1 MRKQVLLL
9 ILSVF
14 IFSSCSIFKQ
24 RNYPTYDNEKLNQ
37 TISLYQTEWELIKMG
52 STKPK
57 LTDTDEKITIIFSK
71 NNSHIAGYS
80 GCNRYGGQ
88 FTIKKDV
95 LSFENL
101 LSTKMACPEMNM
113 NFEHNYLNTLDK
125 VTGYKIV
132 ADTLFL
138 NKGERPALIF
148 IAK

>member
-1 MRKQVLLL
+1 MRKQVLLI

-14 IFSSCSIFKQ
+14 ILSSCSVFKKKD
-24 RNYPTYDNEKLNQ
+24 YPTYDNEKLNQ
-37 TISLYQTEWELIKMG
+37 TIGLYQTEWELIRMG

-57 LTDTDEKITIIFSK
+57 LTDTDDKITIIFSK
-71 NNSHIAGYS
+71 DNSHIAGYS

-95 LSFENL
+95 LSFEYMF
-101 LSTKMACPEMNM
+101 STKMACPEINM
-113 NFEHNYLNTLDK
+113 NFETSYLNTLDK

>member
-1 MRKQVLLL
+1 MRKQVLLI

-14 IFSSCSIFKQ
+14 ILSSCSIFKQ
-24 RNYPTYDNEKLNQ
+24 RDYPTYDNEKLNQ
-37 TISLYQTEWELIKMG
+37 TISLYQTEWELIRIG

-88 FTIKKDV
+88 FTIKKDI
-95 LSFENL
+95 LNFENL

-125 VTGYKIV
+125 VTGYNIV
-132 ADTLFL
+132 GDTLFL
-138 NKGERPALIF
+138 NKGERPALIY

>member
-14 IFSSCSIFKQ
+14 ILSSCSIFKQ
-24 RNYPTYDNEKLNQ
+24 KDYPTYDNEELNQ
-37 TISLYQTEWELIKMG
+37 TIDLYQTEWQLIKMG

-71 NNSHIAGYS
+71 DNSHIAGYS

-95 LSFENL
+95 LSFGSL
-101 LSTKMACPEMNM
+101 FATKMACPEMNM

-125 VTGYKIV
+125 VTGYNIV

>member
-14 IFSSCSIFKQ
+14 ILSSCSIFKQ
-24 RNYPTYDNEKLNQ
+24 KDYPTYDNEELNQ
-37 TISLYQTEWELIKMG
+37 TIDLYQTEWQLIKMG
-52 STKPK
+52 SKKPK

-71 NNSHIAGYS
+71 DNSHIAGYS

-95 LSFENL
+95 LSFGSL
-101 LSTKMACPEMNM
+101 FATKMACPEMNM

-125 VTGYKIV
+125 VTGYNIV
-132 ADTLFL
+132 GDTLFL

>member
-1 MRKQVLLL
+1 MRKQVLLI

-24 RNYPTYDNEKLNQ
+24 RDYPTYDNEKLNQ

-71 NNSHIAGYS
+71 DNSHIAGFS

-88 FTIKKDV
+88 FTIKKDI
-95 LSFENL
+95 LSFESL
-101 LSTKMACPEMNM
+101 FSTKMACPEINI
-113 NFEHNYLNTLDK
+113 NKKHKYLNTLDK

-132 ADTLFL
+132 GDTLFL
-138 NKGERPALIF
+138 NKGERPSLIY

>member
-14 IFSSCSIFKQ
+14 ILSSCSIFKQ
-24 RNYPTYDNEKLNQ
+24 RDYPTYDNEELNQ
-37 TISLYQTEWELIKMG
+37 TIDLYQTEWQLIKMG
-52 STKPK
+52 SKKPK

-71 NNSHIAGYS
+71 DNSHIAGYS

-95 LSFENL
+95 LSFGSL
-101 LSTKMACPEMNM
+101 FATKMACPEMNM

-125 VTGYKIV
+125 VTGYNIV

>member
-14 IFSSCSIFKQ
+14 ILSSCSIFKQ
-24 RNYPTYDNEKLNQ
+24 KDYPTYDNEAINQ
-37 TISLYQTEWELIKMG
+37 TIDLYQTEWQLIKMG
-52 STKPK
+52 SKKPK

-71 NNSHIAGYS
+71 DNSHIAGYS

-95 LSFENL
+95 LSFGSL
-101 LSTKMACPEMNM
+101 FATKMACPEMNM
-113 NFEHNYLNTLDK
+113 NFEHTYLNTLDK
-125 VTGYKIV
+125 VTGYNIV

>member
-1 MRKQVLLL
+1 MRKQVLLI
-9 ILSVF
+9 ILSVI
-14 IFSSCSIFKQ
+14 IFSSCSIFNQ
-24 RNYPTYDNEKLNQ
+24 RDYPTYHNEKLNQ

-71 NNSHIAGYS
+71 DNSHIAGYS

-113 NFEHNYLNTLDK
+113 NFEHNYLITLDK
-125 VTGYKIV
+125 VTGYNIV
-132 ADTLFL
+132 GDTLFL

>member
-24 RNYPTYDNEKLNQ
+24 RNYPTYHNEKLNQ

-71 NNSHIAGYS
+71 DNSHIAGYS

-113 NFEHNYLNTLDK
+113 NFEHNYLITLDK
-125 VTGYKIV
+125 VTGYNIV
-132 ADTLFL
+132 GDTLFL
-138 NKGERPALIF
+138 NKGERPALIY

>member
-14 IFSSCSIFKQ
+14 ILSSCSVFKQ
-24 RNYPTYDNEKLNQ
+24 RDYPTYDNEKLNQ
-37 TISLYQTEWELIKMG
+37 TIGLYQTEWQLIKMG

-71 NNSHIAGYS
+71 DNSHFAGFS

-88 FTIKKDV
+88 FNLKKEE
-95 LSFENL
+95 LKLENIFA
-101 LSTKMACPEMNM
+101 TKMACPEMNM

-125 VTGYKIV
+125 VTGYNIV

>member
-1 MRKQVLLL
+1 MRKQVVLL

-14 IFSSCSIFKQ
+14 ILSSCSIFKQ
-24 RNYPTYDNEKLNQ
+24 KDYPTYDNEELNQ
-37 TISLYQTEWELIKMG
+37 TIDLYQTEWQLIKMG
-52 STKPK
+52 SKKPK

-71 NNSHIAGYS
+71 DNSHIAGYS

-95 LSFENL
+95 LSFGSL
-101 LSTKMACPEMNM
+101 FATKMACPEMNM

-125 VTGYKIV
+125 VTGYNIV

>member
-1 MRKQVLLL
+1 MRKQVVLL

-14 IFSSCSIFKQ
+14 ILSSCSIFKQ
-24 RNYPTYDNEKLNQ
+24 KDYPTYDNEELNQ
-37 TISLYQTEWELIKMG
+37 TIDLYQTEWQLIKMG

-71 NNSHIAGYS
+71 DNSHIAGYS

-95 LSFENL
+95 LSFGSL
-101 LSTKMACPEMNM
+101 FATKMACPEMNM

-125 VTGYKIV
+125 VTGYNIV

>member
-1 MRKQVLLL
+1 MAADKDG
-9 ILSVF
+9 
-14 IFSSCSIFKQ
+14 FK
-24 RNYPTYDNEKLNQ
+24 
-37 TISLYQTEWELIKMG
+37 
-52 STKPK
+52 KPK

-71 NNSHIAGYS
+71 DNSHIAGYS

-95 LSFENL
+95 LSFGSL
-101 LSTKMACPEMNM
+101 FATKMACPEMNM

-125 VTGYKIV
+125 VTGYNIV

>member
-1 MRKQVLLL
+1 MRKQVLLI

-14 IFSSCSIFKQ
+14 ILSSCSIFKQ
-24 RNYPTYDNEKLNQ
+24 RDYPTYDNEKLNQ
-37 TISLYQTEWELIKMG
+37 TISLYQTEWELIRIG

-71 NNSHIAGYS
+71 DNSHIAGYS

-88 FTIKKDV
+88 FTIKKDI
-95 LSFENL
+95 LNFENL

-125 VTGYKIV
+125 VTGYNIV
-132 ADTLFL
+132 GDTLFL
-138 NKGERPALIF
+138 NKGERPALIY

>member
-14 IFSSCSIFKQ
+14 ILSSCSIFKQ
-24 RNYPTYDNEKLNQ
+24 KDYPTYDNEELNQ
-37 TISLYQTEWELIKMG
+37 TIDLYQTEWQLIKMG
-52 STKPK
+52 SKKPK

-71 NNSHIAGYS
+71 DNSHIAGYS

-95 LSFENL
+95 LSFGSL
-101 LSTKMACPEMNM
+101 FATKMACPEMNM

-125 VTGYKIV
+125 VTGYNIV

>member
-71 NNSHIAGYS
+71 DNSHIAGYS

-113 NFEHNYLNTLDK
+113 NFEHNYLITLDK
-125 VTGYKIV
+125 VTGYNIV
-132 ADTLFL
+132 GDTLFL
-138 NKGERPALIF
+138 NKGERPALIY

>member
-14 IFSSCSIFKQ
+14 ILSSCSIFKQ
-24 RNYPTYDNEKLNQ
+24 KDYPTYDNEELNQ
-37 TISLYQTEWELIKMG
+37 TIDLYQTEWQLIKMG
-52 STKPK
+52 SKKPK

-71 NNSHIAGYS
+71 DNSHIAGYS

-95 LSFENL
+95 LSFGSL
-101 LSTKMACPEMNM
+101 FATKMACPEMNM
-113 NFEHNYLNTLDK
+113 NFEHNYLNSLDK
-125 VTGYKIV
+125 VTGYNIV